1 MQKVIALLHDVELF
15 RPVTILDNVYSV
27 IFRDGGT
34 QVIIRSSAGPRP
46 TNIELWLN
54 IGEDYVSRFSKM
66 NHKPELPSIMEYGY
80 LGCESLP
87 WYEGDTDCGQYFLAT
102 PVTEKKGLDVEK
114 ACLCLFVDHMN
125 KCEDKLAYW
134 PECIDPSKL
143 EK

>member
-54 IGEDYVSRFSKM
+54 IGEDYVSRFSKL

-80 LGCESLP
+80 LGCESKP

-102 PVTEKKGLDVEK
+102 PITEKKGLDVEQ
-114 ACLCLFVDHMN
+114 ACLCLFVGHLD

-134 PECIDPSKL
+134 PECIEPSKL
-143 EK
+143 ER

>member
-54 IGEDYVSRFSKM
+54 IGEDYVSRFSKL
-66 NHKPELPSIMEYGY
+66 NHKPELPSIMEYRY
-80 LGCESLP
+80 LACESKP
-87 WYEGDTDCGQYFLAT
+87 WYAGDTDLGYYFLAT
-102 PVTEKKGLDVEK
+102 PVTEEKGLQVEQ
-114 ACLCLFVDHMN
+114 AILTLFCGHLN

-134 PECIDPSKL
+134 PMTIEPSKL
-143 EK
+143 ER

>member
-54 IGEDYVSRFSKM
+54 IGEDYVSRFSKL

-80 LGCESLP
+80 LGCESKP

-102 PVTEKKGLDVEK
+102 PVTEKKGLQVEQ
-114 ACLCLFVDHMN
+114 AILTLFCGHMN